1 MYIYARNIFS
11 QWLIIT
17 TTIEMSAFMVT
28 QDLVWR
34 AKDTPS
40 DFFIAFFIIIL
51 MMIKHGKYEKLK
63 RRN

>member
-1 MYIYARNIFS
+1 
-11 QWLIIT
+11 
-17 TTIEMSAFMVT
+17 MSAFMVI

-51 MMIKHGKYEKLK
+51 LMIKHGKYEKLK